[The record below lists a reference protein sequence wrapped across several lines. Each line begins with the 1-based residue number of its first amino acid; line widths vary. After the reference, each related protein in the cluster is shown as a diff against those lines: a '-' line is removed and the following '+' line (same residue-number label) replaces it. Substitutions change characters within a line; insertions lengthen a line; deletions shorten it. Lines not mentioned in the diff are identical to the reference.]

1 MPPLGAMTSPPTT
14 GRPRSPSS
22 LRSPSQSQ
30 APRSLD
36 ISPEA
41 SRRAASPA
49 GRAVRIEEGQNMV
62 RNVSAQGRQLPTR
75 HLRPPQPPPASLG
88 SASNAAAGDDT
99 RAELLRT
106 QAEIEELRAL
116 VGSAAL
122 APGVAAT

>member
-1 MPPLGAMTSPPTT
+1 
-14 GRPRSPSS
+14 
-22 LRSPSQSQ
+22 
-30 APRSLD
+30 
-36 ISPEA
+36 
-41 SRRAASPA
+41 
-49 GRAVRIEEGQNMV
+49 MV

-88 SASNAAAGDDT
+88 SASNAAAAAGDDT

-122 APGVAAT
+122 APGDALGSPLDDWLRKPETLRGVLEQLWQDPRVLLLSKSIRICPMYLSQIFLMYQSMYLK